1 MSRIVSSGLLAVTLS
16 LVGATAVFAQ
26 SSAPTV
32 HDAWMREPMG
42 NRTTTGAFLIVEN
55 SGAKPLAIVSAT
67 SDVSDKVELHE
78 MKMANGMMSMSP
90 VKSIA
95 VPANGKAEL
104 KPGSYHLML
113 FDLKKK
119 TVAGDKIKVTLVFD
133 DGSKVTADA
142 EVRKAEM
149 K

>member
-1 MSRIVSSGLLAVTLS
+1 MNRIVSSGLFALTL
-16 LVGATAVFAQ
+16 LLTGASASFAQ
-26 SSAPTV
+26 SPTV

-42 NRTTTGAFLIVEN
+42 NRNTTGAFLIVEN
-55 SGAKPLAIVSAT
+55 PGAKPLAIVSAT

-78 MKMANGMMSMSP
+78 MKMADGMMSMSP

-95 VPANGKAEL
+95 VPAKGKAEL